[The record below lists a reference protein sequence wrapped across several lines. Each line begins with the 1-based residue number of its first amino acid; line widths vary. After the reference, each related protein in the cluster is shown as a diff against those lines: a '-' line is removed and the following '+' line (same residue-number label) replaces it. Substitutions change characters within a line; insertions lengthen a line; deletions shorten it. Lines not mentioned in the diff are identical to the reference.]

1 VTLQFNLCYVHLVR
15 EWWILSTIIRH
26 RKKGVQES
34 MLSICCIKDGRTG
47 SFLYFSC
54 ILSWIGDEFQALKY
68 FEQLFEDLD
77 QICSLPL
84 SLGLEE
90 LLQFLVDF
98 QQSQPDLFA
107 RAQLQVRIIIWFY
120 TKRLVG
126 SKEPPF
132 VEVSVPHTQDI
143 LHGFFWG
150 QTTLT
155 WVALS
160 RLLLMVMVKGGPVL

>member
-1 VTLQFNLCYVHLVR
+1 
-15 EWWILSTIIRH
+15 
-26 RKKGVQES
+26 
-34 MLSICCIKDGRTG
+34 
-47 SFLYFSC
+47 
-54 ILSWIGDEFQALKY
+54 
-68 FEQLFEDLD
+68 
-77 QICSLPL
+77 
-84 SLGLEE
+84 
-90 LLQFLVDF
+90 LVDF

-107 RAQLQVRIIIWFY
+107 RAQLQVSIIIWFH

-143 LHGFFWG
+143 FHGFFWG

-160 RLLLMVMVKGGPVL
+160 RLLQMVMVKGGPVLQMYFSVEILFRGADWRQGGAWWQQLLILQDDKLLGQEPMAGALYKVLGMPANGINNNQQTQTFVTQASRVSFFSNQTSKEIL